1 MVMKKLLWLSALM
14 GILGLLWASPTL
26 AITVDFVPSTQSVGV
41 GQPVAVDV
49 VISGLTAGAPPSVG
63 AFDLDV
69 SFNAG
74 ILSPT
79 GVTFGPFLGDP
90 ALLEALTSV
99 AVTPGLVDFAE
110 VSLLLPAELDAL
122 QPASFSL
129 ATLSFDALMAG
140 TSPLTFSQVAIA
152 DAFGATLTASVSS
165 GSINV
170 VVPEP
175 GTLLLLGAAITGLML
190 VRRRSVFGK

>member
-14 GILGLLWASPTL
+14 GIVGLLWTSPTL
-26 AITVDFVPSTQSVGV
+26 AITVDFVPTAQSVGV
-41 GQPVAVDV
+41 GQPVTVDV

-69 SFNAG
+69 SFNSG

-99 AVTPGLVDFAE
+99 VATPGLVDFAE

-122 QPASFSL
+122 QPASFAL
-129 ATLSFDALMAG
+129 GTLSFDTLARG
-140 TSPLTFSQVAIA
+140 TSPLTFSQVVLA
-152 DAFGATLTASVSS
+152 DAFGGTLTPSV
-165 GSINV
+165 GGGTINV

-175 GTLLLLGAAITGLML
+175 GTLLLLGAAMAGLML

>member
-1 MVMKKLLWLSALM
+1 MRRFYSLSVL
-14 GILGLLWASPTL
+14 GVILGLLWASPTL
-26 AITVDFVPSTQSVGV
+26 AITVDFVPATPTVGV
-41 GQPVAVDV
+41 GQSVAVDI
-49 VISGLTAGAPPSVG
+49 VISGLTAGQPPSVG

-69 SFNAG
+69 SFAPN
-74 ILSPT
+74 ILVPT
-79 GVTFGPFLGDP
+79 GVSFGPFLGDP

-99 AVTPGLVDFAE
+99 SVSPGLVDFAE

-122 QPASFSL
+122 QPASFAL
-129 ATLSFDALMAG
+129 ATLSFDTLAGG
-140 TSPLTFSQVAIA
+140 TSPLTFSQIVLA
-152 DAFGATLTASVSS
+152 DAFGGTLTASVGG

-175 GTLLLLGAAITGLML
+175 GTLLLLGAAMAGLMF